1 MTDCL
6 KHTNCGDQQGWVFFN
21 ATYFEITN
29 GVRIENI
36 FKINFNSKEA
46 RCCIPG
52 CETRNRKT
60 ELAYVIKHIMMDHDS
75 QFRDKFLW
83 EFDNRFLLR

>member
-21 ATYFEITN
+21 ASYSEITN

-46 RCCIPG
+46 QCCISG
-52 CETRNRKT
+52 CET
-60 ELAYVIKHIMMDHDS
+60 
-75 QFRDKFLW
+75 QG
-83 EFDNRFLLR
+83 